1 MNVIKLLLK
10 LISLFLYRNK
20 SGQNDARDLKMKI
33 REKKLAKIVD
43 GYTSPSRGV
52 EHAST
57 ELEKILSIVS
67 FLALKDLHYFAFNSF
82 EC

>member
-1 MNVIKLLLK
+1 VANVIKLLLK

-52 EHAST
+52 EHIHKSIQN
-57 ELEKILSIVS
+57 ELI
-67 FLALKDLHYFAFNSF
+67 
-82 EC
+82 

>member
-1 MNVIKLLLK
+1 VNVIKLLLK

-52 EHAST
+52 EHASRT
-57 ELEKILSIVS
+57 YMILYHILYSM
-67 FLALKDLHYFAFNSF
+67 KT
-82 EC
+82 

>member
-1 MNVIKLLLK
+1 
-10 LISLFLYRNK
+10 
-20 SGQNDARDLKMKI
+20 MKI

-67 FLALKDLHYFAFNSF
+67 FLALKDLHYFAFTH
-82 EC
+82 

>member
-1 MNVIKLLLK
+1 MNLYDI
-10 LISLFLYRNK
+10 ISYFIFNE
-20 SGQNDARDLKMKI
+20 DLKNKC
-33 REKKLAKIVD
+33 KLSVLQKLNSD